1 MSSRYASVYQQ
12 WRENPEVF
20 WAEAAKGVD
29 WVKPPRRIFDP
40 QAGVYGRWFPD
51 ATCNACHNALD
62 RHVAAGRGDQV
73 AIYYDSP
80 VTGAKQTIT
89 YVEMLADV
97 ETLAAVLVDFGVA
110 KGDRVI
116 IYMPMIPQAIA
127 AMLACARIGAVHSVV
142 FGGFAA
148 KELATRIED
157 AEPKL
162 ILAASCGVEPGRV
175 VAYKPL
181 LDTALEL
188 SRHQPAACL
197 VLQRPQAAAKMREG
211 RDLDWAATVA
221 AARAAGKRAAA
232 VELKAT
238 DPLYILY
245 TSGTTGIPK
254 GVVRDIGG
262 YLVALRWSMENIYDV
277 KPGETF
283 WTASDIGWVVGHS
296 YIVYG
301 PLLYGCSSVL
311 YEGKPVGT
319 PDAGAFWR
327 VIAEYKVSA
336 FFTAPT
342 ALRAVRKEDPE
353 AKLLR
358 SYDISSLRTL
368 FLAGERADPDTVAWA
383 EKVVGRPIVDHWW
396 QTETG
401 WPIAANPVGLGIMP
415 IKRGSPT
422 VAMPGYQIDI
432 VDEACR
438 PVADGVMGSIVIKL
452 PLPPGCLPTLY
463 GQDERMRESYLAE
476 FPGYYKTSDAG
487 VKDADGYLTILG
499 RTDDIINV
507 AGHRLSTGGMEEV
520 VAAHPDVAECAVLGV
535 KDAIKGEQPCG
546 FLVLKAGRRPAARG
560 DRKGGRR
567 PGARQDRSRGG
578 VQAGDRGRP
587 AAEDAFGQDPAR
599 HDQEDRRRRA
609 MDDAGDHRGPRG
621 VGGGDGGDPGAGA
634 VGGVRQEG
642 VTALFAVKP
651 PASAKWPRSCP
662 PAARPRFRGRTASA
676 CS

>member
-1 MSSRYASVYQQ
+1 MSRYAEVYAAWQAD
-12 WRENPEVF
+12 PEGF
-20 WAEAAKGVD
+20 WAKAAQDVD
-29 WVKPPRRIFDP
+29 WIKPPSRIFDA

-51 ATCNACHNALD
+51 ATCNISANALD
-62 RHVAAGRGDQV
+62 RHIAAGRGAQV

-80 VTGAKQTIT
+80 VTGTMRQISYA
-89 YVEMLADV
+89 ELLHEV
-97 ETLAAVLVDFGVA
+97 ETLAAVLFNNGVG

-116 IYMPMIPQAIA
+116 VYMPMIPEAVT

-157 AEPKL
+157 AEPRL
-162 ILAASCGVEPGRV
+162 ILAASCGIEPGRI

-181 LDTALEL
+181 LDKALEL

-197 VLQRPQAAAKMREG
+197 IWQRPQAQAALTAG
-211 RDLDWAATVA
+211 RDHDWAEVVA
-221 AARAAGKRAAA
+221 VAKAAGQRAAP
-232 VELKAT
+232 VEIAAT
-238 DPLYILY
+238 DPLYVLY
-245 TSGTTGIPK
+245 TSGTTGLPK
-254 GVVRDIGG
+254 GVVRDTGG
-262 YLVALRWSMENIYDV
+262 YLVALRWSMENVYGL

-301 PLLYGCSSVL
+301 PLIYGCSSVL

-353 AKLLR
+353 AKLLP

-368 FLAGERADPDTVAWA
+368 FLAGERADPDTVEWA
-383 EKVVGRPIVDHWW
+383 EQVVGRPIVDHWW

-401 WPIAANPVGLGIMP
+401 WAIAANPVGLGLLP

-422 VAMPGYQIDI
+422 VAMPGYSIDI

-438 PVADGVMGSIVIKL
+438 PVPVGTMGSIVIKL
-452 PLPPGCLPTLY
+452 PLPPGCLPTLWR
-463 GQDERMRESYLAE
+463 QNQRMVDSYLAE

-487 VKDADGYLTILG
+487 VKDSDGYLTILG

-520 VAAHPDVAECAVLGV
+520 VASHRDVAECAVLGIH
-535 KDAIKGEQPCG
+535 DAIKGEQPCG
-546 FLVLKAGRRPAARG
+546 FLVLKAGVDRPAEVIEREVVALVREKIGPVAAFKLAIVVPRLPKTRSGKILRGTIKKIADQEPWTLPATIEDPATLDEVTAAIRARG
-560 DRKGGRR
+560 I
-567 PGARQDRSRGG
+567 
-578 VQAGDRGRP
+578 
-587 AAEDAFGQDPAR
+587 
-599 HDQEDRRRRA
+599 
-609 MDDAGDHRGPRG
+609 
-621 VGGGDGGDPGAGA
+621 GGG
-634 VGGVRQEG
+634 
-642 VTALFAVKP
+642 T
-651 PASAKWPRSCP
+651 
-662 PAARPRFRGRTASA
+662 
-676 CS
+676 